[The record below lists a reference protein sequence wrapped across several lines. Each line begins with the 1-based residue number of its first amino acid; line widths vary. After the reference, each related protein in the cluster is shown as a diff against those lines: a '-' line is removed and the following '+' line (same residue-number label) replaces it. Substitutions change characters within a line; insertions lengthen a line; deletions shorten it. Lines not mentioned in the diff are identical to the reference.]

1 MKKYKTTLFS
11 YILFIK
17 KIILKREY
25 NTHRNYTLNLMKI
38 LLFSSKTM
46 QKNEI
51 ANYIQMQHAIF
62 FSKFKQTIWRASISR
77 SDLYI
82 VKLIQ
87 K

>member
-1 MKKYKTTLFS
+1 
-11 YILFIK
+11 
-17 KIILKREY
+17 
-25 NTHRNYTLNLMKI
+25 
-38 LLFSSKTM
+38 M